1 MGKKHFSRLW
11 KATGGLG
18 AIELGFIA
26 PVLLALLLGVLDF
39 GMAFWQ
45 QMQIS
50 NAADAGAQWGMQNT
64 YDAASD
70 QTSPSIRTV
79 AQSATNLSTVTVSS
93 TNPCGCASST
103 GVASGYGTP
112 GSCTVCPDGT
122 TAQAYIV
129 VNTRM
134 CYSTLFHWPGLTYC
148 SGSDSNCSGCS
159 STQVALTSQSA
170 VLK

>member
-1 MGKKHFSRLW
+1 MGKKLFSRLW
-11 KATGGLG
+11 RAREGLG

-26 PVLLALLLGVLDF
+26 PVLFTLLLGVVDF

-45 QMQIS
+45 QMQIA
-50 NAADAGAQWGMQNT
+50 NAADAGAQWGMSNAWNDT
-64 YDAASD
+64 
-70 QTSPSIRTV
+70 SIRTV
-79 AQSATNLSTVTVSS
+79 AQSATNLSTVNVSS
-93 TNPCGCASST
+93 RYVCGCANST
-103 GVASGYGTP
+103 GVAEYGGTP
-112 GSCTVCPDGT
+112 PSSCNTCPDS
-122 TAQAYIV
+122 TAGQAYIV

-148 SGSDSNCSGCS
+148 SGADTNCAGCS

>member
-1 MGKKHFSRLW
+1 MEKKRFSLLLR
-11 KATGGLG
+11 AREGLG

-26 PVLLALLLGVLDF
+26 PVLFTLLLGVLDF

-45 QMQIS
+45 QMEIA
-50 NAADAGAQWGMQNT
+50 NAADAGAQWGMGNAYNET
-64 YDAASD
+64 
-70 QTSPSIRTV
+70 SIRTV
-79 AQSATNLSTVTVSS
+79 AQSATNLSSVNVSS

-103 GVASGYGTP
+103 GVAGGYGTP
-112 GSCTVCPDGT
+112 PSCMTCPDGS
-122 TAQAYIV
+122 TAKPYIV
-129 VNTRM
+129 VNTRI

-148 SGSDSNCSGCS
+148 SSSDSNCTGCS